1 MKSHWVVSKAT
12 YSNSRN
18 MSDLVNKIH
27 ELIEWYDENST
38 RKEDDYIKA
47 NLKLVMN
54 LAENVE
60 NSNDIMFI
68 EKIADTFCDIVKKQR
83 EVIQE
88 LEYETGDL
96 AANGNMDRQSYM
108 PSYVTPMDNFS
119 NDGQIRAVFSAYM
132 QKEGKSS
139 YGQRLHFTSSKPMA

>member
-18 MSDLVNKIH
+18 MSDLVKKIH

-60 NSNDIMFI
+60 NSDDIMFI
-68 EKIADTFCDIVKKQR
+68 EKMPNKTMINVYIKFMEMVVK
-83 EVIQE
+83 
-88 LEYETGDL
+88 
-96 AANGNMDRQSYM
+96 
-108 PSYVTPMDNFS
+108 
-119 NDGQIRAVFSAYM
+119 
-132 QKEGKSS
+132 
-139 YGQRLHFTSSKPMA
+139 